1 MGERKVLNKYIPP
14 DFDPSKIPRRKLGRK
29 EDRQTKV
36 RMMLP
41 FSLRCNDCGNFIYKG
56 TKFNAT
62 KETAEEDYL
71 GLPIY
76 RFHFRCPRCSNGL
89 AMKTDPKNSDYVCE
103 LGATRNFEPWK
114 EEERQAEG
122 AKREREEEEAGD
134 KMRELENRT
143 ADNKA
148 EMDILNALDEMR
160 ALKARQ
166 QGVTPGQALAAL
178 DRGQPPAPPGGG
190 APGGDGAGDG
200 GLTADEAAAL
210 AAIRARTG
218 PAFIRRLEDDGP
230 VPGPAAATA
239 AAPGKPRAKSKRPA
253 ALVVVKKAP
262 AKKAKPAEPDAG
274 EGAATEAGPEAGGG
288 GLLGLGAYG
297 SDSDSE

>member
-1 MGERKVLNKYIPP
+1 MGERKVPNKYIPP

-134 KMRELENRT
+134 KMRELGEPHGG
-143 ADNKA
+143 
-148 EMDILNALDEMR
+148 
-160 ALKARQ
+160 Q
-166 QGVTPGQALAAL
+166 Q
-178 DRGQPPAPPGGG
+178 
-190 APGGDGAGDG
+190 GGDGHPQ
-200 GLTADEAAAL
+200 
-210 AAIRARTG
+210 R
-218 PAFIRRLEDDGP
+218 PRR
-230 VPGPAAATA
+230 
-239 AAPGKPRAKSKRPA
+239 SKKTTKESKWVTWVFMQA
-253 ALVVVKKAP
+253 
-262 AKKAKPAEPDAG
+262 
-274 EGAATEAGPEAGGG
+274 
-288 GLLGLGAYG
+288 
-297 SDSDSE
+297 

>member
-1 MGERKVLNKYIPP
+1 
-14 DFDPSKIPRRKLGRK
+14 
-29 EDRQTKV
+29 
-36 RMMLP
+36 
-41 FSLRCNDCGNFIYKG
+41 
-56 TKFNAT
+56 
-62 KETAEEDYL
+62 
-71 GLPIY
+71 
-76 RFHFRCPRCSNGL
+76 
-89 AMKTDPKNSDYVCE
+89 
-103 LGATRNFEPWK
+103 
-114 EEERQAEG
+114 
-122 AKREREEEEAGD
+122 
-134 KMRELENRT
+134 
-143 ADNKA
+143 
-148 EMDILNALDEMR
+148 MDILNALDEMR

-190 APGGDGAGDG
+190 APGGDGAGNG

-239 AAPGKPRAKSKRPA
+239 EAPGKPRAKPKRPA

-262 AKKAKPAEPDAG
+262 AKKARPAEPDAG
-274 EGAATEAGPEAGGG
+274 EGAATEAGAEAGGG